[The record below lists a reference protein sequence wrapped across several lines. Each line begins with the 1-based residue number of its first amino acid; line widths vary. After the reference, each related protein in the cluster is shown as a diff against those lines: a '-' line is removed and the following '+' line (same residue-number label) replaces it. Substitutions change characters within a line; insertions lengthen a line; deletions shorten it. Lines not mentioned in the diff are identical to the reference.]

1 MGVSPSK
8 SHGPKQE
15 LSLACGQCG
24 KPALV
29 FESFVSSGPVH
40 ELVSHQVSEM
50 CAFLSNAP
58 DGVRCQSC
66 AMKARDAL
74 ERENRYLA
82 QETARNNEL
91 ARQASVRSQRSG
103 VYGVSG
109 GNGTLRRTRSAR
121 SLMGRLR
128 DSFFEREDYV
138 TDNEEEETGGGVR
151 TRGSQR
157 RSVRFASQESIQ
169 PDMPL
174 NYVPAQEMT
183 YQEPPPQPAR
193 QPINQAPYQ
202 PEERTRDINAGP
214 SVGGP
219 PNLHLQ
225 TNNLPPIPMTGIPEP
240 GFPRNFSPPPNAQQP
255 PPPNPSYSGPGPTFA
270 NPPPGPQ
277 RDMAY
282 QSPPTANPMYAPTG
296 MLPQGNLDMP
306 DSPVERLRRE
316 NTQRRAELEAAERYR
331 LDQETRYAETSRLE
345 RENRQLERQ
354 REKAAREGR
363 RREEMMNG
371 PPPRDAEPIFGGSR
385 PPKRTKSRGEGY
397 GLGERRDLTR
407 RNSGQPGTL
416 VQLLLLGKKVYDE
429 WEKQ

>member
-1 MGVSPSK
+1 
-8 SHGPKQE
+8 
-15 LSLACGQCG
+15 
-24 KPALV
+24 
-29 FESFVSSGPVH
+29 
-40 ELVSHQVSEM
+40 
-50 CAFLSNAP
+50 
-58 DGVRCQSC
+58 
-66 AMKARDAL
+66 
-74 ERENRYLA
+74 
-82 QETARNNEL
+82 
-91 ARQASVRSQRSG
+91 
-103 VYGVSG
+103 
-109 GNGTLRRTRSAR
+109 
-121 SLMGRLR
+121 
-128 DSFFEREDYV
+128 
-138 TDNEEEETGGGVR
+138 
-151 TRGSQR
+151 
-157 RSVRFASQESIQ
+157 
-169 PDMPL
+169 
-174 NYVPAQEMT
+174 
-183 YQEPPPQPAR
+183 
-193 QPINQAPYQ
+193 
-202 PEERTRDINAGP
+202 
-214 SVGGP
+214 
-219 PNLHLQ
+219 
-225 TNNLPPIPMTGIPEP
+225 
-240 GFPRNFSPPPNAQQP
+240 
-255 PPPNPSYSGPGPTFA
+255 
-270 NPPPGPQ
+270 
-277 RDMAY
+277 MAY